1 MAQAPPAG
9 AGGRGSGGRGAVSVW
24 AVVPAYNEEERVGF
38 TVEAL
43 YRSVGCRRVIVVDDG
58 STDGTAERASRAGA
72 TVLRQGRN
80 RGKGQALRRGI
91 EEVVAGEDRALE
103 AVLLADADLGPS
115 AGGLGPLVEAVRGG
129 ADLAVASFSPAGGFG
144 IAKRLAAGGIRALT
158 GRALESPLSGQ
169 RALSPR
175 ALSLAA
181 GLPRGW
187 GVEVAMT
194 VRALAEGLTVVEV
207 PLALEHR
214 RTGRDLAGFVHRGK
228 QCGAVAATL
237 LGLALERLLPRRAGW
252 AR

>member
-1 MAQAPPAG
+1 LGGRGLVAQAPPAG

-24 AVVPAYNEEERVGF
+24 AVVPAYNEEERVGL

-80 RGKGQALRRGI
+80 SGKGQALRRGS

-129 ADLAVASFSPAGGFG
+129 GVLAVAGSLPAGGLRASSRRGEASARWWRRREAAPTWPSPPFRRRVVSASPSAWPPG
-144 IAKRLAAGGIRALT
+144 ASGPLPAVRLKARSRASGPFRRGRFPSRPVSPGAGA
-158 GRALESPLSGQ
+158 
-169 RALSPR
+169 
-175 ALSLAA
+175 
-181 GLPRGW
+181 W
-187 GVEVAMT
+187 
-194 VRALAEGLTVVEV
+194 
-207 PLALEHR
+207 
-214 RTGRDLAGFVHRGK
+214 
-228 QCGAVAATL
+228 
-237 LGLALERLLPRRAGW
+237 
-252 AR
+252 

>member
-1 MAQAPPAG
+1 M
-9 AGGRGSGGRGAVSVW
+9 
-24 AVVPAYNEEERVGF
+24 
-38 TVEAL
+38 
-43 YRSVGCRRVIVVDDG
+43 
-58 STDGTAERASRAGA
+58 
-72 TVLRQGRN
+72 
-80 RGKGQALRRGI
+80 
-91 EEVVAGEDRALE
+91 VAGEDRALE

-181 GLPRGW
+181 GL
-187 GVEVAMT
+187 VEVAMT